1 MYAKLQN
8 FIQLCL
14 TLTELCHIKCDH
26 LMNFYISLR
35 NAKIAISLQQYDLP
49 AQNSAGWC
57 TNVSVKCTAFKI
69 STLKIRNGGQLPS
82 KSRKIAISHYAE
94 RVRQAF
100 RPSAILDFLKLHF

>member
-14 TLTELCHIKCDH
+14 TLTKLCHIKCDH

-69 STLKIRNGGQLPS
+69 STLKSEMADSCHLKVEKSRYLTMQNVSVMRFVRLPS
-82 KSRKIAISHYAE
+82 
-94 RVRQAF
+94 
-100 RPSAILDFLKLHF
+100 